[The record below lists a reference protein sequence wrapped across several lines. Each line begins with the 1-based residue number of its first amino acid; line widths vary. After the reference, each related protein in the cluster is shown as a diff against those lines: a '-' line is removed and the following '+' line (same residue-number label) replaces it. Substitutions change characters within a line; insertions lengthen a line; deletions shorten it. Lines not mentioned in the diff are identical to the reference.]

1 MAGLPERP
9 AEVTSQGRPPEK
21 QGQRRGWMPM
31 ANDNTGY
38 RRFRA
43 FDVIL
48 LAVAV
53 TALGLAL
60 FLCLT

>member
-1 MAGLPERP
+1 
-9 AEVTSQGRPPEK
+9 
-21 QGQRRGWMPM
+21 MPM